1 MARDGGARAGMARD
15 GGFVELL
22 FSARPFLYL
31 IVTYLSIKSVLF
43 PHIEMVDAE
52 VQRLAICSLI
62 NIH

>member
-1 MARDGGARAGMARD
+1 MARD

>member
-15 GGFVELL
+15 GFVELL